1 MNYRVGNKY
10 VNYILAL
17 ILLFT
22 STATVPI
29 FEELPTQILLMA
41 FVSVLFFV
49 FNNTL
54 GSAYFKFIFIVVI
67 FSFGYLIQFFTFSP
81 FFTLR
86 TVLAVTTSYMI
97 IKILGWSLIP
107 TMEDIVYR
115 LSILSLIF
123 FSWQLVSFQTAFSFL
138 GQIENILPFGD
149 FGGERN
155 VSIVFFVV
163 KDYAM
168 QRNSGFAW
176 EPGAFAAFLSF
187 PIFFNLV
194 NSNFRLNRRF
204 YFMTMALLTTFSTMG
219 YFILITLLI
228 FYYIQFQRSNR
239 TSVLSYFIF
248 GILIFITIFFVFQR
262 DFMLQKVGN
271 EIAQSEELIDNSQID
286 LGSKKDLYSLGR
298 IASLQLDFQD
308 FLRFPVFGFGG
319 QDENLTQSI
328 YYTLNRNNGWGRYFR
343 TFGLLGT
350 ILLLLNLKKTASMFQ
365 EYYSINHFTI
375 FFLSIFFIFTFS
387 NGIIMSPLI
396 IGYQWFSYVIPA
408 RLNFQK
414 RISNEG

>member
-1 MNYRVGNKY
+1 MKYRVRNKY

-17 ILLFT
+17 ILLHT

-29 FEELPTQILLMA
+29 LEDLTTQIILMA
-41 FVSVLFFV
+41 FISVLFFS

-54 GSAYFKFIFIVVI
+54 GLAYINFIFIVII
-67 FSFGYLIQFFTFSP
+67 FSFGYLIQFFTFNP
-81 FFTLR
+81 IFTLR

-107 TMEDIVYR
+107 TLEDIVYR
-115 LSILSLIF
+115 LSIVSLVL
-123 FSWQLVSFQTAFSFL
+123 FSWQLVSFQTAFSFF

-149 FGGERN
+149 FGGNRN

-163 KDYAM
+163 KDYAA

-194 NSNFRLNRRF
+194 NSNFRLNRRLF
-204 YFMTMALLTTFSTMG
+204 FMIIALLTTFSTMG

-239 TSVLSYFIF
+239 TSVLTYLIF
-248 GILIFITIFFVFQR
+248 GILIFITIFFVFNL
-262 DFMLQKVGN
+262 DFMSQKVSN
-271 EIAQSEELIDNSQID
+271 EIAQSEEVIDNSLIN

-298 IASLQLDFQD
+298 MASLQLDYQD

-319 QDENLTQSI
+319 QDEDLTQSI
-328 YYTLNRNNGWGRYFR
+328 YFTLNRNNGWGRYFR
-343 TFGLLGT
+343 TFGILGT
-350 ILLLLNLKKTASMFQ
+350 ILLLRNLKKTASMFQ
-365 EYYSINHFTI
+365 EYYNINHLKI
-375 FFLSIFFIFTFS
+375 FFLLIFFIFTFS
-387 NGIIMSPLI
+387 NGIIMTPLMI
-396 IGYQWFSYVIPA
+396 VYQWFSYVIPTP
-408 RLNFQK
+408 LNFKK